1 MVALERNERKYLAET
16 KTEIST
22 FRNQGNSVS
31 GKQARDWINK
41 IVKSFIQ
48 LELYHSKM
56 IQLLSLSDCLH
67 LTSEEVDL
75 DKPFNALEV
84 GLTVD
89 DAKIAGILR
98 SDAIV
103 CDEID
108 KFSSWAYSKMT
119 PTEDEVLE
127 CARIKASS
135 IMSSLVNVFI
145 PDLVEDEGEVQDE
158 QN

>member
-56 IQLLSLSDCLH
+56 IQLLTLSDSLH
-67 LTSEEVDL
+67 LTNEEVDL

-89 DAKIAGILR
+89 DAKIAAILR
-98 SDAIV
+98 SDANV

-108 KFSSWAYSKMT
+108 KFSSWAYSKMI

-145 PDLVEDEGEVQDE
+145 PDLVEDGLQED